1 MDCRWSHRLVIVSV
15 STCLLSSGL
24 SLRLMGQDVPKY
36 TVQAYS
42 SLLQV
47 RVIDSQGHP
56 VNGLQREDFVVSEN
70 ARPVPIIHFEERQRE
85 PVSLAVLLDVGSSM
99 SRQQILLAK
108 EFVFS
113 LVHLLDPS
121 DEILL
126 AVYDRDVYF
135 LSSLTKDRYELL
147 EAVENIAS
155 GGRVGVW
162 KKLAAGFGSSGMTGG
177 AVDGALLELKQ
188 SAYKNKVVLV
198 LSAAFGN
205 LGRATM
211 DHLALAGTRFF
222 AISWKNRVG
231 DALNLWGDRVSRG
244 EILDESGGLSFPGPL
259 AVEWAERISSS
270 LKTFYLLA
278 YEPAG
283 SDEDGDRSKLQVRVP
298 GKAGMQVSFAR
309 SVESKNSFY

>member
-1 MDCRWSHRLVIVSV
+1 MDCFWRRRLFILSV
-15 STCLLSSGL
+15 LVCLVSSGL
-24 SLRLMGQDVPKY
+24 LSRLKAQDPPKY
-36 TVQAYS
+36 TVKAYS

-47 RVIDSQGHP
+47 RVVDGEGRP
-56 VNGLQREDFVVSEN
+56 VKGLKQEDFSVLEN
-70 ARPVPIIHFEERQRE
+70 GRKVPIIHFEERESE
-85 PVSLAVLLDVGSSM
+85 PVSLALLLDVGSSM
-99 SRQQILLAK
+99 NEQQILLAK

-113 LVHLLDPS
+113 LIHLLGQS

-135 LSSLTKDRYELL
+135 LSSLTRDRYELL

-162 KKLAAGFGSSGMTGG
+162 KKVAAGFGSSGMTGG
-177 AVDGALLELKQ
+177 AVDEALLELKH

-222 AISWKNRVG
+222 AVTWKNRVG
-231 DALNLWGDRVSRG
+231 DALNLWGDRTSKG
-244 EILDESGGLSFPGPL
+244 EILEESGGLSFPGPQ
-259 AVEWAERISSS
+259 AVEWAERISGS
-270 LKTFYLLA
+270 LKAFYLLA
-278 YEPAG
+278 FEPAESETDG
-283 SDEDGDRSKLQVRVP
+283 SRPGLQVRIPARP
-298 GKAGMQVSFAR
+298 GLQVSFAR
-309 SVESKNSFY
+309 SVESKNPFY